1 MQGRLLVDGEQGFHS
16 GVQRWQWWRRERE
29 RERERDR
36 ERELTTARPNF
47 RHERAVF
54 GGSLAQPAGS
64 APAVVPECSVQ
75 LYTIFRISME

>member
-1 MQGRLLVDGEQGFHS
+1 
-16 GVQRWQWWRRERE
+16 
-29 RERERDR
+29 
-36 ERELTTARPNF
+36 
-47 RHERAVF
+47 VF